1 VPKLVERVRHVTF
14 SGAQARERGQE
25 VLYITERAVFRL
37 QPEGVELVELAD
49 GVDLHRDLL
58 DRMGFAP
65 IVGEVGRMG
74 ID

>member
-1 VPKLVERVRHVTF
+1 
-14 SGAQARERGQE
+14 

-58 DRMGFAP
+58 DHMGFAP
-65 IVGEVGRMG
+65 IVGEVGRMI